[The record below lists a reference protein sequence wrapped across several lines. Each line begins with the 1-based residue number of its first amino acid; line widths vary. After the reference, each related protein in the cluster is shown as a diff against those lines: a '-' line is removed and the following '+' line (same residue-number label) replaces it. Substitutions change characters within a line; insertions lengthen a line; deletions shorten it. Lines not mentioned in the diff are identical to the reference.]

1 MSNQEQSG
9 KSGLVFGARNLGG
22 AIIETLIADGW
33 AMAGVARSTAT
44 LEKIARAG
52 ALALEEDVTD
62 QASVTRALAQ
72 ASEANGPIDLVVN
85 AASTYG
91 GSRSGPFGG
100 GPIAEAS
107 ADAFDSWATAPPRA
121 AFSFLSGAGSFLAAQ
136 GGLATII
143 QVTGGSARR
152 AMPGRGLWAAGA
164 FGVRAIT
171 QAAALELRPRGIHG
185 ASPRSPWP
193 MPARSRMPFAF
204 SPAREP
210 RPRPMSSSSRH
221 WQRRGCHRTARDS
234 QPHGIARGRLT
245 TIGVCP
251 SRRCPVGWCTS
262 CPWTCVVP

>member
-91 GSRSGPFGG
+91 GGRPRPVGG
-100 GPIAEAS
+100 GPIA
-107 ADAFDSWATAPPRA
+107 
-121 AFSFLSGAGSFLAAQ
+121 Q
-136 GGLATII
+136 
-143 QVTGGSARR
+143 
-152 AMPGRGLWAAGA
+152 AGA
-164 FGVRAIT
+164 DP
-171 QAAALELRPRGIHG
+171 LH
-185 ASPRSPWP
+185 
-193 MPARSRMPFAF
+193 
-204 SPAREP
+204 
-210 RPRPMSSSSRH
+210 SSR
-221 WQRRGCHRTARDS
+221 
-234 QPHGIARGRLT
+234 T
-245 TIGVCP
+245 TPPPPAP
-251 SRRCPVGWCTS
+251 SFP
-262 CPWTCVVP
+262 